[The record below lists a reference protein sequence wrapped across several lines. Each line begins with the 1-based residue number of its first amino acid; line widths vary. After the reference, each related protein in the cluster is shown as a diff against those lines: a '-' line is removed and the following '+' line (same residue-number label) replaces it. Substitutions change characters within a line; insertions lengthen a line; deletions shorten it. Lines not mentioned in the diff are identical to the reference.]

1 MQEGGDRRG
10 RRERRPRC
18 GGGCLDGLTPEQLAL
33 VAEGCNRS
41 GVVWLRP
48 EGAVGHRLAWHVWH
62 DGAVHVV
69 AGGGEQELPP
79 LEGVVEVVVPSK
91 DAGSRLATVAARAE
105 RLWPGTSQW
114 ATAAQVLAAKRL
126 NEHSDPPTRSN
137 SATGGRGTRRS
148 PGWSPCALL
157 AAGEGAAGRPRGVRR
172 PGPRRRDDRPPPLPP
187 RRPAPPARTSSAPR
201 EPPGSAPAPSRTA
214 CAARARDST
223 ALA

>member
-1 MQEGGDRRG
+1 MQEGGTDEGAGSEARDVA
-10 RRERRPRC
+10 EVASE
-18 GGGCLDGLTPEQLAL
+18 GLTPEQLAL
-33 VAEGCNRS
+33 VAEGCHRS

-91 DAGSRLATVAARAE
+91 DARSRLATVTARAE

-126 NEHSDPPTRSN
+126 NDRSDPAHPEQQRDRWARNATITRLEPVAVVAAGGGSQDTPAG
-137 SATGGRGTRRS
+137 SVVPARAGATTGRLPFHLGGRGRR
-148 PGWSPCALL
+148 
-157 AAGEGAAGRPRGVRR
+157 AGG
-172 PGPRRRDDRPPPLPP
+172 RRR
-187 RRPAPPARTSSAPR
+187 RR
-201 EPPGSAPAPSRTA
+201 G
-214 CAARARDST
+214 
-223 ALA
+223 

>member
-1 MQEGGDRRG
+1 MAEGAS
-10 RRERRPRC
+10 E
-18 GGGCLDGLTPEQLAL
+18 GLTPEQLAL

-79 LEGVVEVVVPSK
+79 LEGIVEVVVPSK
-91 DAGSRLATVAARAE
+91 DARSRLATVTARAE

-126 NEHSDPPTRSN
+126 NDRSTRPTPSN

-148 PGWSPCALL
+148 PGSSPSRLL
-157 AAGEGAAGRPRGVRR
+157 ATGGGSQDTPAGSVVPARAGATTGRLPFHLGGRGRRPRG
-172 PGPRRRDDRPPPLPP
+172 RRR
-187 RRPAPPARTSSAPR
+187 RRGLSSGEVHR
-201 EPPGSAPAPSRTA
+201 H
-214 CAARARDST
+214 
-223 ALA
+223 